1 MVTKSPGVCEAPLRV
16 KGSEPVGR
24 VLVGN
29 SPQRVLTLSN
39 PIPVSQLVKP
49 SLKDPFLSHLIPGCS
64 VPKRCLMFS
73 LLPSQQTCPGL
84 RFFGACF
91 QLEQTHTEVSQGT
104 QLSARVFPGWHHAFP
119 RGQQAGVHM
128 AFVSTPA
135 LRRGSKGRE
144 SRFPMGRL
152 CTLRG
157 ADLRSKPATVFLQM

>member
-16 KGSEPVGR
+16 KGSEPAGR

-29 SPQRVLTLSN
+29 SSQCVLTLSN

-49 SLKDPFLSHLIPGCS
+49 SLKDPFPGCS
-64 VPKRCLMFS
+64 VPKRCLMLS

-104 QLSARVFPGWHHAFP
+104 QLSASVFPGWHHAFP
-119 RGQQAGVHM
+119 RGQQAGVHV